1 MMRSGYIFLPLFWL
15 STLCG
20 FPQADTAGSLTGL
33 DLLQAGDL
41 VFSTDSNW
49 MNVISAGRISKN
61 LDELPLTVYVISHE
75 EILRNQFTSLIDVL
89 NALPGITTSKPG
101 YGELGESFQ
110 IWGLTGNLYTKI
122 LINGLPVKPS
132 VVAGMPIGSQ
142 LPVRQAEK
150 IEVVY
155 GTSAAVYGAD
165 AVSGVINIITREAD
179 KGSFVRGDLSLGE
192 DGYSYVNFFLGGKGG
207 KNNNILQYSFY
218 GSYSDYA
225 RMDIGNNDQDIYNP
239 LNYYQERDQ
248 TFNIGGTTYEA
259 LEIDENLLRRNGI
272 NPRDFMDQYY
282 GKYYEGT
289 LTQPAVESLGASS
302 NMLGLHMKFRGI
314 GLSYNKMYR
323 RSHSSLGLSPVFYK
337 YNDPQNYWGENI
349 HRFTLSYV
357 KEFNRFSSSTNLC
370 NLVYRMDNNSNLG
383 VTFLSNTDRVYR
395 YSASDEL
402 LFEQVFSGAP
412 VKNLELVAGFSY
424 QQSGNLPVT
433 NYLTTPFNKK
443 LYQPYDKTVASSDT
457 VMGNFGLNPV
467 DFNNLSGFLQFFY
480 QLGGF
485 RFLGGLRYDRNTLY
499 GNKFSP
505 QLGILYKSGGLL
517 TANLSY
523 GRAYKAPPSSLV
535 FQSLAYPTGDGLIH
549 YQVVPNRDLKPEQ
562 FNSLEL
568 GINRPVFRKRAML
581 NQTFYYY
588 RITDHIMPRT
598 LPMSDINYPN
608 PANDSVKTWIN
619 NGESVSHVLG
629 SQTTLRFTNLVK
641 SVHLDTE
648 VSLSFMNRQDHFPD
662 VVNIAREYLTLMPRH
677 SGKLKVSL
685 YPVKNLYI
693 YVESLWQTSWLR
705 VLIPFEKL
713 YQELFKDA
721 DGYYSLNAMTSYN
734 LSENL
739 SVYLKVT
746 NLFDEKYGSVNATIL
761 EENLVYNPQLRRSI
775 RFGLSY
781 RLN

>member
-1 MMRSGYIFLPLFWL
+1 MIRAGIILFPLSWIF
-15 STLCG
+15 TLCA
-20 FPQADTAGSLTGL
+20 FPQADTAGSHTGL

-41 VFSTDSNW
+41 VFPTDSNW

-122 LINGLPVKPS
+122 LVNGLPVKPS

-142 LPVRQAEK
+142 LPIRQAEK

-155 GTSAAVYGAD
+155 GTSAAIYGAD

-179 KGSFVRGDLSLGE
+179 KGTFVRGDLSLGE

-218 GSYSDYA
+218 GSFSDYA
-225 RMDIGNNDQDIYNP
+225 RMDIGNDDQDIYNP
-239 LNYYQERDQ
+239 LNYYQERNQ
-248 TFNIGGTTYEA
+248 TFNIGGTAYEA
-259 LEIDENLLRRNGI
+259 LEINESLLRRNGI

-289 LTQPAVESLGASS
+289 LTQPDLESLGASS

-337 YNDPQNYWGENI
+337 YNNPQNYWGENI

-383 VTFLSNTDRVYR
+383 VTFLSNTDQVYR
-395 YSASDEL
+395 YSASDDL

-424 QQSGNLPVT
+424 QQSGDLPVT
-433 NYLTTPFNKK
+433 NYLLTPFDKK

-467 DFNNLSGFLQFFY
+467 NFNNLSGFLQFFY

-517 TANLSY
+517 SANLSY
-523 GRAYKAPPSSLV
+523 GRAYKAPPSSIV
-535 FQSLAYPTGDGLIH
+535 FQSLAYLTEDGLIH

-568 GINRPVFRKRAML
+568 GINRPMFRKRAML
-581 NQTFYYY
+581 NQTFFYY
-588 RITDHIMPRT
+588 RITDHIMPQT
-598 LPMSDINYPN
+598 LPMSDFNYPN
-608 PANDSVKTWIN
+608 ASNDSVKTWIN

-648 VSLSFMNRQDHFPD
+648 LSLSFMNRQDHFPD

-713 YQELFKDA
+713 YKELFKDA
-721 DGYYSLNAMTSYN
+721 DGYYSMNVMTSYN

-739 SVYLKVT
+739 SAYLKVT

>member
-1 MMRSGYIFLPLFWL
+1 MIRAGIILFPLSWIF
-15 STLCG
+15 TLCA
-20 FPQADTAGSLTGL
+20 FPQADTAGSHTGL

-41 VFSTDSNW
+41 VFPTDSNW

-122 LINGLPVKPS
+122 LVNGLPVKPS

-142 LPVRQAEK
+142 LPIRQAEK

-155 GTSAAVYGAD
+155 GTSAAIYGAD

-179 KGSFVRGDLSLGE
+179 KGTFVRGDLSLGE

-218 GSYSDYA
+218 GSFSDYA
-225 RMDIGNNDQDIYNP
+225 RMDIGNDDQDIYNP
-239 LNYYQERDQ
+239 LNYYQERNQ
-248 TFNIGGTTYEA
+248 TFNIGGTAYEA
-259 LEIDENLLRRNGI
+259 LEINESLLRRNGI

-289 LTQPAVESLGASS
+289 LTQPDLESLGASS

-337 YNDPQNYWGENI
+337 YNNPQNYWGENI

-383 VTFLSNTDRVYR
+383 VTFLSNTDQVYR
-395 YSASDEL
+395 YSASDDL

-424 QQSGNLPVT
+424 QQSGDLPVT
-433 NYLTTPFNKK
+433 NYLLTPFDKK

-467 DFNNLSGFLQFFY
+467 NFNNLSGFLQFFY

-485 RFLGGLRYDRNTLY
+485 RFLGDLRYDRNTLY

-517 TANLSY
+517 SANLSY
-523 GRAYKAPPSSLV
+523 GRAYKAPPSSIV
-535 FQSLAYPTGDGLIH
+535 FQSLAYLTEDGLIY

-568 GINRPVFRKRAML
+568 GINRPMFRKRAML
-581 NQTFYYY
+581 NQTFFYY
-588 RITDHIMPRT
+588 RITDHIMPQT
-598 LPMSDINYPN
+598 LPMSDFNYPN
-608 PANDSVKTWIN
+608 ASNDSVKTWIN

-648 VSLSFMNRQDHFPD
+648 LSLSFMNRQDHFPD

-685 YPVKNLYI
+685 YPVKNLHVYM
-693 YVESLWQTSWLR
+693 ESLWQTSWLR

-713 YQELFKDA
+713 YKELFKDA
-721 DGYYSLNAMTSYN
+721 DGYYSMNVMTSYN

-739 SVYLKVT
+739 SAYLKVT